1 MTLPATTHIDLDNLV
16 VKTESDVEQKIL
28 MPLLNGEAYLAIPQ
42 PRIHTKEYLEPT
54 RLDKEAGKPGG
65 YFPDYSVWGCGFLIM
80 AVEAKAPGVAVE
92 EGYREASLYARHIN
106 QKYPTG
112 LNPCRF
118 VIACNGQLL
127 QFGYWDAQPELTI
140 KVADLRP
147 ANVGLGNLR
156 ELSSFPVLNNYAFEC
171 LRHIRSKVA
180 VFPFELAG
188 GQSLLNAKLPVNSF
202 AADLSPILRRYFT
215 SNQEDVH
222 EIARRAYVNSAE
234 VTSYDGVLESLLK
247 ERLNVQRGT
256 VVRELHPDRKGEDT
270 VARSILDFDQE
281 RPQGGQ
287 LQIIQ
292 GAVGSGKSLFV
303 NRYHDM
309 LQPPEAA
316 ARTRWAFI
324 DFNFAPPTFQRHT
337 SGSARSSWTISRTA
351 TRR

>member
-1 MTLPATTHIDLDNLV
+1 M
-16 VKTESDVEQKIL
+16 
-28 MPLLNGEAYLAIPQ
+28 
-42 PRIHTKEYLEPT
+42 
-54 RLDKEAGKPGG
+54 
-65 YFPDYSVWGCGFLIM
+65 
-80 AVEAKAPGVAVE
+80 
-92 EGYREASLYARHIN
+92 
-106 QKYPTG
+106 
-112 LNPCRF
+112 
-118 VIACNGQLL
+118 IACNGQLL

-140 KVADLRP
+140 EVADLRP
-147 ANVGLGNLR
+147 AGARLESLRGLC
-156 ELSSFPVLNNYAFEC
+156 SFSVLNNHGLEC
-171 LRHIRSKVA
+171 LRHIRSKAA
-180 VFPFELAG
+180 VFPFEMAG

-234 VTSYDGVLESLLK
+234 ATSYDGVLESLLK

-270 VARSILDFDQE
+270 VARSIQTFDQE

-303 NRYHDM
+303 NRYHDI
-309 LQPPEAA
+309 LQSQDVA

-324 DFNFAPPTFQRHT
+324 DFNFAPPDLSTAYEWLCEKFAEDIQNRNPQIDWSSLKTLRGIFSRNIQKRKGLYDALRNASPQEEEIARAKDLLQWQDDARELARGIADYVLGSRQEILVAIMDNVDRLDLQQQLNAFQSRFVVHVRHAKLRHAADA
-337 SGSARSSWTISRTA
+337 G
-351 TRR
+351 